1 MKCGNTFGT
10 MQTAFRPCGKQ
21 IIFLKHIFETRS
33 GRITNALHA
42 AYECVTHNGK
52 NSKQIVIIVRAV
64 DASQAKM
71 NALVQARQQ
80 FGSSAGSVTIVGCKE
95 KH

>member
-1 MKCGNTFGT
+1 MRYNIRKNMKTFECIAKSGNT
-10 MQTAFRPCGKQ
+10 GK
-21 IIFLKHIFETRS
+21 E
-33 GRITNALHA
+33 
-42 AYECVTHNGK
+42 
-52 NSKQIVIIVRAV
+52 IVVFVRAV

-95 KH
+95 A

>member
-1 MKCGNTFGT
+1 MKTFECIAKSGNT
-10 MQTAFRPCGKQ
+10 GK
-21 IIFLKHIFETRS
+21 E
-33 GRITNALHA
+33 
-42 AYECVTHNGK
+42 
-52 NSKQIVIIVRAV
+52 IVIFVRAI

-95 KH
+95 SH